1 MSDFLKRACAPI
13 TDQAWKL
20 IDAEAARILKGNLS
34 ARALVDFSGPH
45 GLTAAAVNLGSVK
58 AVAAEP
64 VNGVRW
70 GLRQVLPLVEV
81 RVPFS
86 LSGADLEDIAR
97 GAVAPD
103 LSEVVAAA
111 QRSALFEERAIYY
124 GLPDAGYAG
133 ALSASTHKQL
143 ALPKD
148 ASSYLTT
155 FETAVHALQQ
165 RGLAG
170 PYHLVL
176 GRKPYQTLSIGDGQ
190 GYPLIK
196 RVEGLLHGGSIRW
209 SPALEGGALLCGR
222 GGDYALTVGQDY
234 AIGFE
239 GCAGDRLSFFLI
251 ASFAFRVIEPA
262 AALELKA
269 GR

>member
-1 MSDFLKRACAPI
+1 MSDFLKRAFAPI
-13 TDQAWKL
+13 TDAAWKM
-20 IDAEAARILKGNLS
+20 IDGEAARILKGNLS
-34 ARALVDFSGPH
+34 ARAIVDFSGPH
-45 GLTAAAVNLGSVK
+45 GLTVAAVNLGGVK
-58 AVAAEP
+58 TGATEP
-64 VNGVRW
+64 VKGVCW
-70 GLRQVLPLVEV
+70 GLRQVLPLIEV

-86 LSGADLEDIAR
+86 LNVSDLENVAR

-111 QRSALFEERAIYY
+111 QRIALFEERAIYY

-133 ALSASTHKQL
+133 ALSASTHKPL
-143 ALPKD
+143 VLSKEV
-148 ASSYLTT
+148 SSYLTT

-176 GRKPYQTLSIGDGQ
+176 GRKPYQALSIGDGQ

-209 SPALEGGALLCGR
+209 SPAVEGGALLCGR
-222 GGDYALTVGQDY
+222 GGDYTLTVGQDY
-234 AIGFE
+234 AVGFDSV
-239 GCAGDRLSFFLI
+239 AGDRLTFFLV

-262 AALELKA
+262 AAVELKIS
-269 GR
+269 R